1 MGMTK
6 QEKAKFH
13 KDLIDLLTDDE
24 NINDG
29 TFFEKLVYANQ
40 IISNCLINFSD
51 DIINPYEVLNGNR
64 PDILWTE
71 TDRS

>member
-51 DIINPYEVLNGNR
+51 DMYDYEEMVEEKIKEEEN
-64 PDILWTE
+64 E
-71 TDRS
+71 EY